1 MSEQQWNQ
9 RPGGKAPSAFDG
21 GSHTLMNEAEVD
33 KKISEYVRAVDELH
47 VAFQRYIDDD
57 LGSSPQLTAIDL
69 LNALHQD
76 AESILAHMQQLPAET
91 FMQNSEAARAYR
103 TYILI
108 VEALEPGLI
117 QVIAAEFREMLDQ
130 FQFQNNTMPFSDL
143 PSSLRLSSAERQLID
158 RVSQHAVD
166 SERRDAVLRQL
177 VEIQTSEAMSGEKI
191 PMPLIDFAAD
201 VITEMEVV
209 EFDYS
214 TGMPMLERILE
225 TMNSEHGRLPEQL
238 RITRSV
244 TRALVVCV
252 ARLQSMSA
260 ELARPKVQELQKHH
274 EAIAEEYADLR
285 LGELEHLYTERV
297 RFLQPL
303 IELIA
308 LHKSFHAGRIVSEA

>member
-1 MSEQQWNQ
+1 
-9 RPGGKAPSAFDG
+9 
-21 GSHTLMNEAEVD
+21 
-33 KKISEYVRAVDELH
+33 
-47 VAFQRYIDDD
+47 
-57 LGSSPQLTAIDL
+57 
-69 LNALHQD
+69 
-76 AESILAHMQQLPAET
+76 MQQLPVEVL
-91 FMQNSEAARAYR
+91 MQNADAARAYR

-117 QVIAAEFREMLDQ
+117 QAIAAEFREMLDQ
-130 FQFQNNTMPFSDL
+130 YQRENETMPFGDL
-143 PSSLRLSSAERQLID
+143 PSSLRLSSVERQLID
-158 RVSQHAVD
+158 RVSNHTVD

-177 VEIQTSEAMSGEKI
+177 VEIQTSDGMAGEKI

-214 TGMPMLERILE
+214 TGMPMLEQILE
-225 TMNSEHGRLPEQL
+225 KMSSENGRLPEQL

-244 TRALVVCV
+244 MRALVVCV

-260 ELARPKVQELQKHH
+260 ELARPKIQELQTHY

-303 IELIA
+303 IELIV
-308 LHKSFHAGRIVSEA
+308 LHKSFYAGRVVSEA